1 MGSLLPRKSG
11 RRQPLALKL
20 PFSQCFGHYR
30 RQERLSLWPGLA
42 CVLDIQHRQ
51 LAVGMPH
58 FMLRA
63 KLGKLLLSFPL
74 WRDESLI
81 TSDCSS
87 FEHFCCLG
95 TTGLAALLSTVLFN
109 GVFVAD
115 ATFIANAT
123 KVLVARLALSPGLT
137 HFVLLWRCCCCFC
150 SPPPPESPQVGS
162 CFGAWAGLGL
172 NPPASASCN
181 CVCVHACRSVKKGRT
196 MTETCGERLRSGIL
210 TRNE

>member
-150 SPPPPESPQVGS
+150 PPPPPRVPPGRVLLWSLGWPWTQS
-162 CFGAWAGLGL
+162 SGLSLLQLCVCACMQKCKERQDHDGDLWRALALWHL
-172 NPPASASCN
+172 NPQ
-181 CVCVHACRSVKKGRT
+181 
-196 MTETCGERLRSGIL
+196 
-210 TRNE
+210 